1 MLQIPFRNTDRQLA
15 QNSTKNKKLD
25 IFLKVYL
32 IWLVG
37 VVIWNFGFPN
47 AKPIYDVLAAVLLS
61 ILNLQLN
68 RIIK

>member
-1 MLQIPFRNTDRQLA
+1 LA

-61 ILNLQLN
+61 FLSLQLN

>member
-1 MLQIPFRNTDRQLA
+1 LA

-32 IWLVG
+32 IWFVG

-61 ILNLQLN
+61 ILSLQLN

>member
-1 MLQIPFRNTDRQLA
+1 
-15 QNSTKNKKLD
+15 LD

-61 ILNLQLN
+61 ILSLQLN

>member
-1 MLQIPFRNTDRQLA
+1 DRQLA

-37 VVIWNFGFPN
+37 VVIWNFVFPN
-47 AKPIYDVLAAVLLS
+47 AKPIYDVLATVLLS
-61 ILNLQLN
+61 FASLQLN

>member
-1 MLQIPFRNTDRQLA
+1 MNTDRQLA

-61 ILNLQLN
+61 ILSLQLN

>member
-1 MLQIPFRNTDRQLA
+1 LA

-61 ILNLQLN
+61 ILSLQLN